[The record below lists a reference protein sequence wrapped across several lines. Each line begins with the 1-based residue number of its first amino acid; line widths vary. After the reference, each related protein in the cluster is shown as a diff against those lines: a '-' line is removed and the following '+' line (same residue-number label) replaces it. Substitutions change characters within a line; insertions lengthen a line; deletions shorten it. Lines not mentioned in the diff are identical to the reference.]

1 MVGQCLRTISSEVVI
16 ENLEE
21 GEGVP
26 GVWWLLCQNL
36 QKPNFKVFNFNVCF
50 QLCFFIVG

>member
-36 QKPNFKVFNFNVCF
+36 QKPNFKLFNFNVCF
-50 QLCFFIVG
+50 QRCFFVL